1 MCGIGAIFRYGN
13 GPQKDDPR
21 GWLETVNARQKARG
35 PDGDGLWVSQDQRV
49 GLGHR
54 RLAIIDLS
62 PAGRQPMASD
72 DGLVTVTFNGE
83 IYNYKELRAH
93 LETRGCRFR
102 SHSDTEVL
110 IHLYRLYGFRMVEHL
125 RGMFAFALYDA
136 QKRGLFLARDP
147 FGIKPLY
154 YAEDGGT
161 LKVASQVK
169 ALLAAGVRNTSPD
182 PAGHA
187 GFFLWGWVP
196 EPFTLYRGI
205 RALPAGS
212 TLWVSESEGVGEP
225 RVFYDVAREILD
237 ADAPP
242 STLKLWDVEEILAT
256 ALEETVRY
264 HMVSDVPVGVF
275 LSAGVDSTSL
285 TALASRCS
293 PIPLRTFTLGF
304 HEFRGK
310 LDDETPVA
318 ELVAKKLGTHH
329 ETGWVSKK
337 DLLESMEHVF
347 EAMDQPSID
356 GINTYLVSKGAAERG
371 LKVALSGL
379 GGDEL
384 FGGYPSFRHIPM
396 MMKVAKP
403 LEPVG
408 RMLRA
413 AAVPALGRFAS
424 PKYAGIFEYGASF
437 GGAYLLRRAV
447 YMPWEL
453 PRLMD
458 PDMAREG
465 WQRLAAVEALNRSVR
480 EKADPF
486 RAVSALEVT
495 QYMRNM
501 LLRDSDW
508 AGMAHSLEIRVP
520 LVDVAFLKSVA
531 EVLRHKA
538 FNYKQLVARCAWN
551 GMPPQEI
558 VGRSKTGFAVPI
570 PEWLIPNA
578 GTVGSWRRAWLKEV
592 YRSFLGSSASWVRL
606 EKDAR

>member
-1 MCGIGAIFRYGN
+1 MCGIGAIFRYKN
-13 GPQKDDPR
+13 NSADTDPR
-21 GWLETVNARQKARG
+21 AWLETVNARQKPRG
-35 PDGDGLWVSQDQRV
+35 PDGEGVWVSEDHTV

-62 PAGRQPMASD
+62 PAGAQPMASD
-72 DGLVTVTFNGE
+72 DGLVRVTFNGE
-83 IYNYKELRAH
+83 IYNYKDLRAG
-93 LETRGCRFR
+93 LEAQGYRFR

-110 IHLYRLYGFRMVEHL
+110 IHLYRRYGRRMVEHL
-125 RGMFAFALYDA
+125 RGMYAFALWDEA
-136 QKRGLFLARDP
+136 ARGLFLARDP

-154 YAEDGGT
+154 YADDAGT

-169 ALLAAGVRNTSPD
+169 ALLAAGVSDTSQE

-205 RALPAGS
+205 RSLPAGS
-212 TLWVSESEGVGEP
+212 TLWVQKDGDVPVPE
-225 RVFYDVAREILD
+225 VFCDVAHEI
-237 ADAPP
+237 AGVEPP
-242 STLKLWDVEEILAT
+242 SRPLSRAEVEETLGR
-256 ALEETVRY
+256 ALEETMRY

-285 TALASRCS
+285 AALASRCS

-304 HEFRGK
+304 DEFRGK
-310 LDDETPVA
+310 MDDETPVA
-318 ELVAKKLGTHH
+318 ELVAQRLGTHH
-329 ETGWVSKK
+329 ETGWVKK
-337 DLLESMEHVF
+337 EDLMDDLERVF
-347 EAMDQPSID
+347 DAMDQPSID
-356 GINTYLVSKGAAERG
+356 GVNTYLVSKGAAERG

-384 FGGYPSFRHIPM
+384 FGGYPSFRHVPM
-396 MMKVAKP
+396 IVKVAKP
-403 LEPVG
+403 FQAIGGLVRAMVEPV
-408 RMLRA
+408 LR
-413 AAVPALGRFAS
+413 RYAS
-424 PKYAGIFEYGASF
+424 PKYAGILEYGGNY

-465 WQRLAAVEALNRSVR
+465 WDRLATMDALHRSAR
-480 EKADPF
+480 QETDPF

-520 LVDVAFLKSVA
+520 LVDVVFLKSVA
-531 EVLRHKA
+531 AVLGRSPW
-538 FNYKQLVARCAWN
+538 NYKQLVAQCAWN
-551 GMPPQEI
+551 GNPPDAI
-558 VGRSKTGFAVPI
+558 VRRAKTGFSVPI
-570 PEWLIPNA
+570 WEWLIPNA

-592 YRSFLGSSASWVRL
+592 YRNFLGRTAS
-606 EKDAR
+606 

>member
-1 MCGIGAIFRYGN
+1 MCGIGAIFRYKDDSA
-13 GPQKDDPR
+13 QDDPR
-21 GWLETVNARQKARG
+21 AWLQAVNARQKARG
-35 PDGDGLWVSQDQRV
+35 PDGEGLWVSEDAKV

-62 PAGRQPMASD
+62 PAGCQPMASE
-72 DGLVTVTFNGE
+72 DGLVRVVFNGE
-83 IYNYKELRAH
+83 IYNYKELRKR
-93 LETRGCRFR
+93 LEDRGCRFR
-102 SHSDTEVL
+102 SQSDTEVL
-110 IHLYRLYGFRMVEHL
+110 IHLYRLYGRRMVEYL
-125 RGMFAFALYDA
+125 RGMYAFALYDA
-136 QKRGLFLARDP
+136 AQGGIFMARDP

-154 YAEDGGT
+154 YADDGGT

-169 ALLAAGVRNTSPD
+169 ALLAAGVRDTSPEA
-182 PAGHA
+182 AGHA

-196 EPFTLYRGI
+196 EPFTLYKGI

-212 TLWVSESEGVGEP
+212 TLWVPKDGNVPEP
-225 RVFYDVAREILD
+225 QIFYNVARQITGTE
-237 ADAPP
+237 AASPP
-242 STLKLWDVEEILAT
+242 LNHRDVEDILGR

-304 HEFRGK
+304 DEFRGK

-318 ELVAKKLGTHH
+318 ELVAKKLGTRH
-329 ETGWVSKK
+329 ETGWVSKQ
-337 DLLESMEHVF
+337 DFIDSLEHVF
-347 EAMDQPSID
+347 DAMDQPSID
-356 GINTYLVSKGAAERG
+356 GINTYLVSKGAVERG
-371 LKVALSGL
+371 LKVVLSGL

-384 FGGYPSFRHIPM
+384 FGGYPSFRHIPI

-408 RMLRA
+408 RGLRA
-413 AAVPALGRFAS
+413 AMEPVLRRYAS
-424 PKYAGIFEYGASF
+424 PKYAGIFEFGATY

-453 PRLMD
+453 PRHMD
-458 PDMAREG
+458 PDMARVG
-465 WQRLAAVEALNRSVR
+465 WERLAAVEAMNRSVDPT
-480 EKADPF
+480 ADPF
-486 RAVSALEVT
+486 QAVSALEVT

-508 AGMAHSLEIRVP
+508 AGMANSLEIRVP
-520 LVDVAFLKSVA
+520 LVDVRFLQSVTGL
-531 EVLRHKA
+531 LRQEA
-538 FNYKQLVARCAWN
+538 WNYKQLVAQCAWN
-551 GMPPQEI
+551 GRPPEEI

-570 PEWLIPNA
+570 PEWLLPHRGIK
-578 GTVGSWRRAWLKEV
+578 GSWRRAWLKEV
-592 YRSFLGSSASWVRL
+592 YRNFLGRSA
-606 EKDAR
+606 A

>member
-1 MCGIGAIFRYGN
+1 
-13 GPQKDDPR
+13 
-21 GWLETVNARQKARG
+21 
-35 PDGDGLWVSQDQRV
+35 
-49 GLGHR
+49 
-54 RLAIIDLS
+54 
-62 PAGRQPMASD
+62 MASE
-72 DGLVTVTFNGE
+72 DGLVRVTFNGE
-83 IYNYKELRAH
+83 IYNYKELRGN
-93 LETRGCRFR
+93 LEARGCRFR

-110 IHLYRLYGFRMVEHL
+110 IHLYRLYGRRMVEHL

-136 QKRGLFLARDP
+136 VEGGLFLARDP

-154 YAEDGGT
+154 YADDRGT

-169 ALLAAGVRNTSPD
+169 ALLAAGVWDTSPD

-196 EPFTLYRGI
+196 EPFTLYHGI
-205 RALPAGS
+205 RALPAGA
-212 TLWVSESEGVGEP
+212 TLWVAQGGRVPEP
-225 RVFYDVAREILD
+225 QVYYDVAREILD
-237 ADAPP
+237 SEAPSP
-242 STLKLWDVEEILAT
+242 TMTRRDVEDILGK

-285 TALASRCS
+285 TALACRCS

-304 HEFRGK
+304 DEFRGR

-318 ELVAKKLGTHH
+318 ELVARKLGTRH
-329 ETGWVSKK
+329 ETGWVAKE
-337 DLLESMEHVF
+337 DLMDSLEHVF
-347 EAMDQPSID
+347 DAMDQPSID

-371 LKVALSGL
+371 IKVALSGL

-384 FGGYPSFRHIPM
+384 FGGYPSFRHIPLIL
-396 MMKVAKP
+396 KVARP

-408 RMLRA
+408 RMLRTA
-413 AAVPALGRFAS
+413 AEPALRRYVS
-424 PKYAGIFEYGASF
+424 PKYAGIFEYGGSF

-458 PDMAREG
+458 PDMAQRG
-465 WQRLAAVEALNRSVR
+465 WERLAAVHELNRSVQ

-520 LVDVAFLKSVA
+520 LVDVGFLRSVA
-531 EVLRHKA
+531 GLLRHKA
-538 FNYKQLVARCAWN
+538 WNYKQLLAQCAWN
-551 GMPPQEI
+551 GRPPEEI
-558 VGRSKTGFAVPI
+558 VRRSKTGFSVPI
-570 PEWLIPNA
+570 AEWLIPNA

-592 YRSFLGSSASWVRL
+592 YRNFLDRSAS
-606 EKDAR
+606 

>member
-1 MCGIGAIFRYGN
+1 MCGIGAIFRYGK
-13 GPQKDDPR
+13 GPSEADAR
-21 GWLETVNARQKARG
+21 GWLEAVNARQKARG
-35 PDGDGLWVSQDQRV
+35 PDGDGLWISEDLTV

-62 PAGRQPMASD
+62 PAGHQPMASE
-72 DGLVTVTFNGE
+72 DGLVYVTFNGE
-83 IYNYKELRAH
+83 IYNYRDLRAQ
-93 LETRGCRFR
+93 LESRGCRFR

-110 IHLYRLYGFRMVEHL
+110 IHLYRLYGRDMVQHL
-125 RGMFAFALYDA
+125 RGMFAFVLYDA
-136 QKRGLFLARDP
+136 AQGALLLARDP

-154 YAEDGGT
+154 YADDGGT

-169 ALLAAGVRNTSPD
+169 ALLAAGVRDTSPD

-196 EPFTLYRGI
+196 EPFTLYKGI

-212 TLWVSESEGVGEP
+212 TLWVSKDGGVPEP
-225 RVFYDVAREILD
+225 RVFYDVAWEIVGPEAASPTMTSRDVQEIL
-237 ADAPP
+237 
-242 STLKLWDVEEILAT
+242 SR

-304 HEFRGK
+304 DEFRGK
-310 LDDETPVA
+310 VDDETPVA
-318 ELVAKKLGTHH
+318 ELVARKLGTRH
-329 ETGWVSKK
+329 ETGWVSKQ
-337 DLLESMEHVF
+337 DLMDSLDHVF

-371 LKVALSGL
+371 LKVVLSGL

-396 MMKVAKP
+396 IMKVAKP
-403 LEPVG
+403 LERLG
-408 RMLRA
+408 RVLRTA
-413 AAVPALGRFAS
+413 AEPALRRYAS
-424 PKYAGIFEYGASF
+424 PKYAGIFEYGGSF

-453 PRLMD
+453 PRLLD
-458 PDMAREG
+458 PDMARLG
-465 WQRLAAVEALNRSVR
+465 WERLAAVEGLNRSVR
-480 EKADPF
+480 EESDPF

-531 EVLRHKA
+531 GLLRHKA
-538 FNYKQLVARCAWN
+538 WNYKKLVAQCAWD
-551 GMPPQEI
+551 GHPPEEI
-558 VGRSKTGFAVPI
+558 IGRSKTGFAVPI
-570 PEWLIPNA
+570 AEWLVPDA

-592 YRSFLGSSASWVRL
+592 YRNFLTRSASWARL
-606 EKDAR
+606 